1 MESLKN
7 DKKTSEDYL
16 DSETKKFKE
25 GNPGGPGRPKGSND
39 FKTDFNAAVKKL
51 AEKRGI
57 TLGEAREMLLQKGF
71 LEAKGGDFKFW
82 EYIHSQIYGKP
93 RIPLEHE
100 IGEDLK
106 EVIERINKILP

>member
-1 MESLKN
+1 MKN
-7 DKKTSEDYL
+7 DIKTGRELLFD
-16 DSETKKFKE
+16 KNGKFKE
-25 GNPGGPGRPKGSND
+25 GHPAIGGRPKGSND

-51 AEKRGI
+51 AEKQGI